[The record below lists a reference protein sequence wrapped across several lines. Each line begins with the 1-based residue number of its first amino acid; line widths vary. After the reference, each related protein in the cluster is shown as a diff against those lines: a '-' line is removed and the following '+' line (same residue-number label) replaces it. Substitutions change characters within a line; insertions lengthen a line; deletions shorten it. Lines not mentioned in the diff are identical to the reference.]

1 MLHFVAEVWRQDGQ
15 PYPPKT
21 IHQILAGL
29 QRYMLDKNPLAPKFL
44 DLVQKNPISHGIHRA
59 CDCVYRKLQQQGVV
73 TQVRHAAIIPET
85 EEEKL
90 WVTGNLTHKS
100 LHRAV
105 FYYVGKCL
113 VVFMEVKN
121 RGDCAHRCSK
131 GQVIL
136 TAMLVLHTDLRTIQV
151 VWNSYLWGT
160 KGFHFQL
167 FQKISCRVS
176 SFFWTSISE
185 GCRSTRLSRISFA
198 WDQSHPSLPMM
209 MNHGMSVL
217 PLARTV
223 WQACWRKCAK
233 KLALKRKLIIV
244 CEQPERC
251 LCSRL
256 MFQSK
261 SSRKNWT

>member
-1 MLHFVAEVWRQDGQ
+1 
-15 PYPPKT
+15 
-21 IHQILAGL
+21 
-29 QRYMLDKNPLAPKFL
+29 
-44 DLVQKNPISHGIHRA
+44 
-59 CDCVYRKLQQQGVV
+59 
-73 TQVRHAAIIPET
+73 
-85 EEEKL
+85 
-90 WVTGNLTHKS
+90 
-100 LHRAV
+100 
-105 FYYVGKCL
+105 
-113 VVFMEVKN
+113 MEVKN

-136 TAMLVLHTDLRTIQV
+136 TAMLALNTDLRTIRE
-151 VWNSYLWGT
+151 VWNSYLWR
-160 KGFHFQL
+160 KKWFHFQL

-185 GCRSTRLSRISFA
+185 GCRSMHLSRISFA
-198 WDQSHPSLPMM
+198 WDQSPPFLPVM

-223 WQACWRKCAK
+223 WQACWRKYAK

-244 CEQPERC
+244 CEQLESR

-261 SSRKNWT
+261 SSRKKTGHKSLQALRCYERVSAEQHREVSKLLMPAQPSSVTTDLVQPGPERTTGDLGKQIGGFFNCLIGSFCEHESHLFKSSSWCWGRVW

>member
-1 MLHFVAEVWRQDGQ
+1 
-15 PYPPKT
+15 
-21 IHQILAGL
+21 
-29 QRYMLDKNPLAPKFL
+29 
-44 DLVQKNPISHGIHRA
+44 
-59 CDCVYRKLQQQGVV
+59 
-73 TQVRHAAIIPET
+73 
-85 EEEKL
+85 
-90 WVTGNLTHKS
+90 
-100 LHRAV
+100 
-105 FYYVGKCL
+105 
-113 VVFMEVKN
+113 MEVKN
-121 RGDCAHRCSK
+121 RGDCTHRCSK

-185 GCRSTRLSRISFA
+185 GCWSTRLSGISFA
-198 WDQSHPSLPMM
+198 WDQSHLSLPMM

-233 KLALKRKLIIV
+233 KLALKRKFIIV
-244 CEQPERC
+244 CEQLEPC

-261 SSRKNWT
+261 SSRKQCSERDSAEQQREVSKHLMPAQPSTVTTNLVQPGPERITGDLGKQIGGFFQLLDRHFL